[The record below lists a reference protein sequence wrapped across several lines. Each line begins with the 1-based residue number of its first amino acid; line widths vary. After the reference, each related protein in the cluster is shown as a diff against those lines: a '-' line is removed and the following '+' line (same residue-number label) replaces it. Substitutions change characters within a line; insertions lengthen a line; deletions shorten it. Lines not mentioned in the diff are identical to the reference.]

1 MSIRTGDLAHFN
13 RTVDNMQTVQSRLR
27 YSNLQISTG
36 KSVHRYV
43 EMGADAGVLVRT
55 EAALTQTRTFK
66 DQNELLVKRLN
77 LMDGAMAEMKDIAS
91 SLQTKLIARRSDA
104 SGDMTQLGLDA
115 AGMMQQ
121 LAGKLNMQIDGRFVF
136 AGSRTDAPPVDA
148 ALVTEDPNNR
158 DYYRGDD
165 VPLTERIDTSVEADY
180 GVRANEQAF
189 AELFAALQTAI
200 DADAADDDVGLQEAA
215 DMAGRALDGLIT
227 RRGRLDTV
235 MARVEGVME
244 SQTGTVLYLQE
255 TVSHLTDTDVPTTM
269 ARIAQDR
276 VSLEGSFAMMSQL
289 NRLSL
294 TEYLR

>member
-1 MSIRTGDLAHFN
+1 MSIRTGDLANFN

-227 RRGRLDTV
+227 RRGQLDTV

>member
-1 MSIRTGDLAHFN
+1 MSIRTGDLANFN

-227 RRGRLDTV
+227 RRGQLDTV
-235 MARVEGVME
+235 MRSEERRVGKECP
-244 SQTGTVLYLQE
+244 SPCRSRWSPY
-255 TVSHLTDTDVPTTM
+255 H
-269 ARIAQDR
+269 
-276 VSLEGSFAMMSQL
+276 
-289 NRLSL
+289 
-294 TEYLR
+294 